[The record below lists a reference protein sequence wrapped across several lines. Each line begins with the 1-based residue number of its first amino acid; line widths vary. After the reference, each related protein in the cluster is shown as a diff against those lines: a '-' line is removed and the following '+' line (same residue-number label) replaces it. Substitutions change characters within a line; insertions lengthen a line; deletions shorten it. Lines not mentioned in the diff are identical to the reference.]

1 MLESFLPQH
10 IFRASRII
18 FYDFSFGIELENEK
32 TEIVNKDNNK
42 ENKNVREFLE
52 YILLQ
57 KPANTKLNDKA
68 T

>member
-1 MLESFLPQH
+1 MLESFLSQH
-10 IFRASRII
+10 IFRASRNI
-18 FYDFSFGIELENEK
+18 FNDFSVGIELENEK
-32 TEIVNKDNNK
+32 TEIVNK

>member
-1 MLESFLPQH
+1 MLESFLSQH
-10 IFRASRII
+10 IFRASRNI
-18 FYDFSFGIELENEK
+18 FYDFSVGIELENEK
-32 TEIVNKDNNK
+32 TEIVNK

-52 YILLQ
+52 YISLQ